1 MRRTVLVMVV
11 GALLLSLTPAVALA
25 ADITCG
31 TKSDRSPDP
40 VICQGTDNNDMIRE
54 REGTKQDDIR
64 ARGGNDTIKANRSGN
79 DADTINA
86 GSGDDK
92 VFTNDGDTRDDINCG
107 SGTDEATIDV
117 VRDEGGDITAADKV
131 ENCEKVFEV
140 VDGQQVD
147 ITDEVLEFQTPTTTT
162 ATETTA
168 T

>member
-1 MRRTVLVMVV
+1 MLLTA

-40 VICQGTDNNDMIRE
+40 VICQGTDNNDQIRE

-64 ARGGNDTIKANRSGN
+64 ARGGNDTIRATRAGS

-107 SGTDEATIDV
+107 TGTDEATIDV
-117 VRDEGGDITAADKV
+117 VRNASGEITAADEV
-131 ENCEKVFEV
+131 ENCEKVFEIGS
-140 VDGQQVD
+140 DGQPKD
-147 ITDEVLEFQTPTTTT
+147 ITDEIEEFQNTTT
-162 ATETTA
+162 
-168 T
+168 